1 MLLLPRISFL
11 YLLFSTFLYFYVLGV
26 SLNITFLDFVLN
38 PVWGYL
44 TLNYL
49 IWKLRLLLRKTL
61 SQYLSSKIVSVSFSA
76 FYLSETPIR
85 QTFSLYIVS
94 LNLSFIFCSFLCRL
108 FWKILVHSL
117 AASNFL
123 LNSFIELLIP
133 IYISIFRGS
142 I

>member
-11 YLLFSTFLYFYVLGV
+11 HLLFSTFLYFYVLDV
-26 SLNITFLDFVLN
+26 SLNITFLGFVLN

-49 IWKLRLLLRKTL
+49 VWKLRLLLRNTL
-61 SQYLSSKIVSVSFSA
+61 SQYLSSKIVSVSFSV

-94 LNLSFIFCSFLCRL
+94 LNLSFIFCSFLCRF

-133 IYISIFRGS
+133 IYFSIFRGS

>member
-11 YLLFSTFLYFYVLGV
+11 HLLFSTFLYFYVLDV

-49 IWKLRLLLRKTL
+49 VWKLRLLLRNTL
-61 SQYLSSKIVSVSFSA
+61 SQYLSSKIVSVSFSV

-94 LNLSFIFCSFLCRL
+94 LNLSLIFCSFLCRF
-108 FWKILVHSL
+108 FWKILVQSL

-133 IYISIFRGS
+133 IYFSIFRGS